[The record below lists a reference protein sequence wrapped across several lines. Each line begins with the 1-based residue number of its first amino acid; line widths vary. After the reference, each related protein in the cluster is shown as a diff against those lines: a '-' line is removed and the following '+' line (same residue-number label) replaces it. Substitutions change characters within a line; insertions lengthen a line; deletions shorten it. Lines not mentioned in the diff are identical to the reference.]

1 MKTVNRE
8 AFAQALKRVRLLA
21 LDIDGTIL
29 TDDKRLT
36 KRTASA
42 IRGASEKGIQVVLV
56 TGRPLSGI
64 PQALAD
70 ISGIRFAITS
80 NGAATTDR
88 IRKTRL
94 RSACLKAD
102 TACAIAR
109 IPMEKG
115 LVHSVFLDDYGF
127 CEPAFFEMQRA
138 LYASTPIEQYFRAS
152 RRETD
157 SIERTIRASR
167 AGVENIWMIAKDR
180 AQRDEI
186 DRRVRGQFD
195 VQTVLTAETH
205 VEIGSKYADKG
216 LALSVLAEM
225 LGIEKGEILA
235 LGDNENDLGMFR
247 AAGLCAAMGNG
258 TESAKAQADFIT
270 DSNACDGAAKLIERL
285 L

>member
-1 MKTVNRE
+1 MKTVDRE

-94 RSACLKAD
+94 RSACLDAD

-186 DRRVRGQFD
+186 DRRWCRSLLSEDEMSIPPRTFHRWRIAIEELFQISIAYDKWRG
-195 VQTVLTAETH
+195 
-205 VEIGSKYADKG
+205 YY
-216 LALSVLAEM
+216 
-225 LGIEKGEILA
+225 IEDRDDIKHEP
-235 LGDNENDLGMFR
+235 MR
-247 AAGLCAAMGNG
+247 
-258 TESAKAQADFIT
+258 
-270 DSNACDGAAKLIERL
+270 
-285 L
+285 